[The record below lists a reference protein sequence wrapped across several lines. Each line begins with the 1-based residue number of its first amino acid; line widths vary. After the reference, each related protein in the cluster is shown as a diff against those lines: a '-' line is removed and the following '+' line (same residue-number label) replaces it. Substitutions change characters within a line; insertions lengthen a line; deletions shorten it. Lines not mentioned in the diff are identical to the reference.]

1 MYESVTQNFYT
12 SVSKKVGDI
21 ETCNFYMQ
29 LLLLFIL
36 WCMPTRERVV
46 SRDMLTLSVK
56 KESKNLFKK
65 GSFAC
70 HQPLLKILID

>member
-12 SVSKKVGDI
+12 SLSKKVGGI

-36 WCMPTRERVV
+36 WCIEK
-46 SRDMLTLSVK
+46 DKELE
-56 KESKNLFKK
+56 KESIKESIFW
-65 GSFAC
+65 
-70 HQPLLKILID
+70 